1 MRIVA
6 GARLADGS
14 SLREK
19 IAIEPLGDVKASTLE
34 ASESSSESLYGA
46 VVQIA
51 SLPVSCGPVGIW
63 HSSFF
68 ARYNP
73 DSRLRLVR
81 TEQGILPVQDPATA
95 VWHRVALFDHQGGL
109 RA

>member
-1 MRIVA
+1 VRIVA

-46 VVQIA
+46 VAQIA
-51 SLPVSCGPVGIW
+51 SLPVSYRARQYILLFTL
-63 HSSFF
+63 FF
-68 ARYNP
+68 LASYNP
-73 DSRLRLVR
+73 SSPLRPHPNRARALASARSGYVCLVPRL
-81 TEQGILPVQDPATA
+81 II
-95 VWHRVALFDHQGGL
+95 
-109 RA
+109 